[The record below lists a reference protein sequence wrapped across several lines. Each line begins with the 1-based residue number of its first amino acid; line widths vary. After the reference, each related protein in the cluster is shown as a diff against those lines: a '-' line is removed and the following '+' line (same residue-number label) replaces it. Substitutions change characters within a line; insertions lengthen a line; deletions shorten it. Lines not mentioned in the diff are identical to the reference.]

1 MRIDYTHRKWLGA
14 SLLILGASTAMYV
27 PYAVRAPS
35 GPSGGSALGLTFGVI
50 GSVFMIF
57 AGLLAG
63 RKKVPIWRLGRAQSW
78 MRGHLWLGLLS
89 LPIIL
94 FHAGFHFGGP
104 LTTVLMVL
112 LIIVVASG
120 VFGALLQHY
129 MPNMMTTQVPSETI
143 FEQIDHVRQQLITGA
158 DETIATA
165 ESASTAEESAAP
177 LVDFYRREMRPF
189 LESHGRK
196 HQLLSNPDRSR
207 STFEGL
213 RMLLPLGLQYAAKR
227 LEQVCDEERQLR
239 RQSLLHHWLHGWL
252 MLHIPLSFA
261 LLLLGVVHAI
271 TALRH

>member
-1 MRIDYTHRKWLGA
+1 VRIDHTHRKWLGA
-14 SLLILGASTAMYV
+14 SLIILGASTAMYV

-35 GPSGGSALGLTFGVI
+35 GPRGGSPLGLTFGII
-50 GSVFMIF
+50 GSAFMIF

-63 RKKVPIWRLGRAQSW
+63 RKKFPIWRLGRAQSW

-89 LPIIL
+89 LPIIF
-94 FHAGFHFGGP
+94 FHAGFRFGGS

-112 LIIVVASG
+112 VITVVGSG
-120 VFGALLQHY
+120 VFGALLQHS

-143 FEQIDHVRQQLITGA
+143 FEQIQHVRDQLVAQA
-158 DETIATA
+158 DETTATA
-165 ESASTAEESAAP
+165 ESASTAEQSAAP

-189 LESHGRK
+189 LESRGKK

-213 RMLLPLGLQYAAKR
+213 RMLLPLGLQDAATR
-227 LEQVCDEERQLR
+227 LEQICEEERQLR

-271 TALRH
+271 TALRY